1 MFNALSCMLCSGF
14 LGFHNEFGGAAPTF
28 NFKDLMVLV
37 AVTSFADVA
46 NRDIIFPKIPSCKKE
61 CTSAMMRFLPP
72 CDASHQQP
80 VHLLLKPAGVRLL
93 ALQPRRLRIVRPRR
107 WRPASRPTQL
117 RPAAR
122 CWHGRRSTC
131 KAPHPTRRSPRPLQS
146 VCHLGTS
153 EYVH

>member
-61 CTSAMMRFLPP
+61 CTNEVPATRLINSQFTTCWSSA
-72 CDASHQQP
+72 
-80 VHLLLKPAGVRLL
+80 
-93 ALQPRRLRIVRPRR
+93 PRTAAQAFADRQAAAMEACIK
-107 WRPASRPTQL
+107 AN
-117 RPAAR
+117 PAAP
-122 CWHGRRSTC
+122 SC
-131 KAPHPTRRSPRPLQS
+131 KMLAWQEKYLQS
-146 VCHLGTS
+146 PAPDAEVAAAAPKRMSDHLGTS
-153 EYVH
+153 EYVY